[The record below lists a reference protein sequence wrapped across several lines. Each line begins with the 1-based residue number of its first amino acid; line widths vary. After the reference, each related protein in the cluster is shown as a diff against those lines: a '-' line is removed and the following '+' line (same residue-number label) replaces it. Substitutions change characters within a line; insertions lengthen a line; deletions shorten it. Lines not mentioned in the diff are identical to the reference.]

1 MTVRAVRD
9 VLLSH
14 GWEGD
19 AADAAAA
26 GLEFWTHHL
35 QGLTPEQIEGLLRA
49 APRFSAD
56 LVTGPDWALLA
67 GTRSR
72 LSSLARSW
80 SLPPELYELVV
91 AIGTGLPADP
101 APFWRAGETVLD
113 LSIPV
118 VITRLPANAVRATAD
133 RAIVGSSESS
143 RAEGESSL
151 AGELSSR
158 AEGEGSR
165 TGGLLIT
172 ATSADT
178 AIPDLTEALDRALVL
193 GLDPETI
200 AIDPG
205 WAPPLARFRRFGRPI
220 VCTSDD
226 PVHAV
231 LARLNGAQ
239 IFVTSA
245 PEEVRRALD
254 LVEHA

>member
-1 MTVRAVRD
+1 MTVRAVRA

-14 GWEGD
+14 GWEGE

-26 GLEFWTHHL
+26 GLESWTHHL

-49 APRFSAD
+49 APRFGAD

-72 LSSLARSW
+72 LSALARSW
-80 SLPPELYELVV
+80 SLPPELHELVV

-101 APFWRAGETVLD
+101 APLWRTGSKVLD
-113 LSIPV
+113 LSNPV
-118 VITRLPANAVRATAD
+118 ILQRLPPDVTDRRIGGSAD
-133 RAIVGSSESS
+133 ASVPS
-143 RAEGESSL
+143 RA
-151 AGELSSR
+151 A
-158 AEGEGSR
+158 GEGSPA
-165 TGGLLIT
+165 GGLVLT
-172 ATSADT
+172 AISADT
-178 AIPDLTEALDRALVL
+178 AIHDLTAALDGALVL

-231 LARLNGAQ
+231 LARRDGAQ

-245 PEEVRRALD
+245 PEEIRRALD
-254 LVEHA
+254 LVERA

>member
-1 MTVRAVRD
+1 MTVRAVRA

-14 GWEGD
+14 GWEGE

-26 GLEFWTHHL
+26 GLESWTHHL
-35 QGLTPEQIEGLLRA
+35 HELAPDQIEGLLRA
-49 APRFSAD
+49 VPRFGAD

-101 APFWRAGETVLD
+101 APLWRAGETVLD
-113 LSIPV
+113 LSNPV
-118 VITRLPANAVRATAD
+118 VLQRLPPDVVVVNARD
-133 RAIVGSSESS
+133 
-143 RAEGESSL
+143 
-151 AGELSSR
+151 LSSR

-165 TGGLLIT
+165 TGGLLLT
-172 ATSADT
+172 ADSAET
-178 AIPDLTEALDRALVL
+178 AIPDLTAAIDRALTA
-193 GLDPETI
+193 GRDPETI
-200 AIDPG
+200 AIGPG

-220 VCTSDD
+220 VCTSND
-226 PVHAV
+226 PVQAA
-231 LARLNGAQ
+231 LARIDGAQ

-245 PEEVRRALD
+245 PEEIRRALD